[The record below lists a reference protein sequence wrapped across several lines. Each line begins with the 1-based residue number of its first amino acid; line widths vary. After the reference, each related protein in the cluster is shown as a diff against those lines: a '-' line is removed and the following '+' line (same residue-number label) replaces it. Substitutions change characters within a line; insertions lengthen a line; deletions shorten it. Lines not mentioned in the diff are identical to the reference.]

1 MDESFLEKLL
11 KKPDKISNLRFDE
24 ISPIITEAKTII
36 QEENLILDL
45 QMRNEDDFAL
55 VIGDIHGN
63 LESLKKFL
71 NIIKKEHPTHVI
83 FLGDIVDR
91 GAKQLECL
99 ITVLCLKILEPKR
112 YVFLRGNHETIEMNR
127 YYGFYDDFHYRF
139 GNKGRYSEIA
149 SLYEVLPICAII
161 NEKIACLHGGIPE
174 YIDVFNELKDKK
186 AVDLFECGASSYLKE
201 AIYQI
206 LWNDPKEGLK
216 GYMGSYRGPGI
227 KFFGENVFKKF
238 LEKNNLNYLIRAH
251 ECFEGVGYR
260 WFFDGRLLSLFSSEN
275 YRGDYFPNPAGYAII
290 KNIHIYP
297 KEFTSL

>member
-1 MDESFLEKLL
+1 MEKSFLEKLL
-11 KKPDKISNLRFDE
+11 KNPDKISNLKFDE
-24 ISPIITEAKTII
+24 ISPIISEAKTII
-36 QEENLILDL
+36 QEETLIMDL
-45 QMRNEDDFAL
+45 QMKNEDDIAL

-63 LESLKKFL
+63 LESLKNFL
-71 NIIKKEHPTHVI
+71 NMIKKDQPAHVI

-149 SLYEVLPICAII
+149 SLYEVLPICTIV

-174 YIDVFNELKDKK
+174 YIDVFNELKDKR
-186 AVDLFECGASSYLKE
+186 AVDLFDHEDSSLEE

-227 KFFGENVFKKF
+227 KFFGEDVFEEF
-238 LEKNNLNYLIRAH
+238 LEKNNLNYVIRAH

-260 WFFDGRLLSLFSSEN
+260 WFFNGRLLSLFSSEN
-275 YRGDYFPNPAGYAII
+275 YRGDFFPNPAGYALIQNTQI
-290 KNIHIYP
+290 SP
-297 KEFTSL
+297 EEFVSS